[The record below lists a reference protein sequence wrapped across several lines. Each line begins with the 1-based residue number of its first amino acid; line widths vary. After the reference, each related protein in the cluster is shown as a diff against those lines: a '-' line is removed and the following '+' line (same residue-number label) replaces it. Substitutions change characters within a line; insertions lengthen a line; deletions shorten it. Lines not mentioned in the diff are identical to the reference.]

1 MSLFTALVSLTLAK
15 TALRLLIPAWGA
27 FSGPEPPLSAYT
39 GFIQIRAAKSAFAGD
54 YADFGCI
61 YLHKCIL
68 LFPSDIE
75 LHGQNGTS
83 RARGAERDLRLE
95 RRQEASTRRRQDKA

>member
-1 MSLFTALVSLTLAK
+1 MGCLFLAPS
-15 TALRLLIPAWGA
+15 RLCQ
-27 FSGPEPPLSAYT
+27 AYT
-39 GFIQIRAAKSAFAGD
+39 GFIQIRAAKSASVGD

-75 LHGQNGTS
+75 LRGQNGTS
-83 RARGAERDLRLE
+83 WARGAERELRLE
-95 RRQEASTRRRQDKA
+95 RRQEASTRRLQEKA